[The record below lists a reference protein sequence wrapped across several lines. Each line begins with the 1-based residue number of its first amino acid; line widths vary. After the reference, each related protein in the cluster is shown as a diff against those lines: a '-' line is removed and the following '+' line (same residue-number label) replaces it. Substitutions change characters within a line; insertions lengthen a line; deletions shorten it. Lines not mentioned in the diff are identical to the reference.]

1 MKSKFKLLLKIS
13 SRMSPKIRTL
23 KKMKIV
29 FNYQG
34 FNSSLTILFIDLT
47 KQELLMNLFF
57 THSLIVVSLSLCFKA
72 VEMIRT
78 LGKNLKQKMS
88 LTDFL

>member
-1 MKSKFKLLLKIS
+1 
-13 SRMSPKIRTL
+13 MSPKIRTL

>member
-1 MKSKFKLLLKIS
+1 
-13 SRMSPKIRTL
+13 MSPKIRTL

-57 THSLIVVSLSLCFKA
+57 THSLIVVSLSLRFKA

>member
-1 MKSKFKLLLKIS
+1 
-13 SRMSPKIRTL
+13 MSPKIRTL

-34 FNSSLTILFIDLT
+34 FNSALTILFIDLT

-57 THSLIVVSLSLCFKA
+57 IHSLIVVSSSLCFKA

>member
-1 MKSKFKLLLKIS
+1 
-13 SRMSPKIRTL
+13 
-23 KKMKIV
+23 MKIV
-29 FNYQG
+29 FNYQC
-34 FNSSLTILFIDLT
+34 FNSALTILFIDLT

-88 LTDFL
+88 LTDLL

>member
-1 MKSKFKLLLKIS
+1 
-13 SRMSPKIRTL
+13 
-23 KKMKIV
+23 
-29 FNYQG
+29 
-34 FNSSLTILFIDLT
+34 
-47 KQELLMNLFF
+47 MNLFF

>member
-34 FNSSLTILFIDLT
+34 FNSALTILFIDLT

-57 THSLIVVSLSLCFKA
+57 IHSLIVVSLSLCFKA

>member
-78 LGKNLKQKMS
+78 LGKNLKQKKS

>member
-1 MKSKFKLLLKIS
+1 
-13 SRMSPKIRTL
+13 
-23 KKMKIV
+23 MKIV

-34 FNSSLTILFIDLT
+34 FNSALTTLFIDLT
-47 KQELLMNLFF
+47 KQELLINLFF
-57 THSLIVVSLSLCFKA
+57 THSLIVVSLSLYFKA

-78 LGKNLKQKMS
+78 LGKNLKQKKS

>member
-57 THSLIVVSLSLCFKA
+57 IHSLIVVSSSLCFKA

-78 LGKNLKQKMS
+78 LCKNLKQKMS

>member
-1 MKSKFKLLLKIS
+1 
-13 SRMSPKIRTL
+13 MSPKIRTL

-34 FNSSLTILFIDLT
+34 FNSALTILFIDLT

-57 THSLIVVSLSLCFKA
+57 IHSLIVVSSSLCFKA

-78 LGKNLKQKMS
+78 LCKNLKQKMS